1 MERAHDSRSVPL
13 GLAPAVAL
21 LGLAAVGSVP
31 AQAQDRYPVR
41 QLSSETHQE
50 GFPAW
55 SPDGKTLVFENV
67 EPGHYGLFKVGAQG
81 GAPVRFTSFIGE
93 HPKWSPDGQYIV
105 FDAAFGDSIKIV
117 SAHGGRPVRI
127 VPESIHVKNGGN
139 PVWSPDG
146 SRIAFKADSVVWIL
160 EIETGVFTKAHDAAG
175 KRPIPSCWSRDG
187 SSIFAWL
194 LDPQSRASAIWRIV
208 PGGEAVEVFTPAEGK
223 SYRYADESPDGS
235 LLALTYCEGRACDL
249 WVARSGGG
257 SAVQLTRHPAYDD
270 TPAWSPDGTKIA
282 FTSAR
287 SGKMDVYVMD
297 LDLEDLR
304 AELKALDK

>member
-1 MERAHDSRSVPL
+1 MKVKAAVAVACLS
-13 GLAPAVAL
+13 LAPLPSA
-21 LGLAAVGSVP
+21 P
-31 AQAQDRYPVR
+31 AQDRYPVR
-41 QLSSETHQE
+41 QMSREMHQE
-50 GFPAW
+50 GFPSW
-55 SPDGKTLVFENV
+55 SPDGRTLVFENV
-67 EPGHYGLFKVGAQG
+67 EPEHYGLFKVAAEG
-81 GAPVRFTSFIGE
+81 GTPVRFTSFIGE
-93 HPKWSPDGQYIV
+93 HPKWSPDGQYSV
-105 FDAAFGDSIKIV
+105 FDADLGDSVKLM
-117 SAHGGRPVRI
+117 SSHGGRPVRI
-127 VPESIHVKNGGN
+127 VPESIPVSKGGN

-160 EIETGVFTKAHDAAG
+160 QIETGALTRAFEAAG

-223 SYRYADESPDGS
+223 SYRYLDESPDGS
-235 LLALTYCEGRACDL
+235 LLALTYCEGRNCDL
-249 WVARSGGG
+249 WVARSGGRN
-257 SAVQLTRHPAYDD
+257 AVQLTRHPAYDD

-287 SGKMDVYVMD
+287 SGKMDVYVRD